1 MSLNRTINMSIEE
14 ICTQLGI
21 SETALIKLR
30 ETSNDEFSAIQQSF
44 ESNKTA
50 IFVID
55 KYQEHLR
62 KLVNINKRSSQTAK
76 TYNNFLKR
84 VKSHISSNYPSL
96 KINELNEVILN
107 EIITKENKENLM
119 YSVRTINKYNAIIK
133 SILKF
138 AYNMDYS
145 NKDFRHKFTIEKT
158 ILLPRYIKEE
168 DIPKIFENAKKL
180 SKPHRCR
187 AIIMFLL
194 MTGCRVGEIS
204 IVKVK
209 DFDIENNLIYLL
221 GKGNK
226 KRIVPMFPELK
237 DEILYYLQKSGMKE
251 WDPSCEGYLF
261 ARDENLIRNRNF
273 PIRTIQRTVQRIRKF
288 IPELSYITPHSF
300 RHTFSVYC
308 LKIGV
313 KEHLLTEIL
322 GHSDPKTTMTYTKLR
337 GEDLRDAIM
346 NKFPFP
352 FEKILNAINGD

>member
-1 MSLNRTINMSIEE
+1 MTLNRTINMSVEE

-30 ETSNDEFSAIQQSF
+30 EASNDEFSTVQKPY
-44 ESNKTA
+44 ENNKTA

-55 KYQEHLR
+55 KYQDHLR
-62 KLVNINKRSSQTAK
+62 TLVNINKRSSQTAK
-76 TYNNFLKR
+76 TYNNFLIR

-107 EIITKENKENLM
+107 EIITKENKENHK
-119 YSVRTINKYNAIIK
+119 YSVRTINKYNAIMK

-138 AYNMDYS
+138 AYHNDFS
-145 NKDFRHKFTIEKT
+145 SKDFRHKFTIEKT
-158 ILLPRYIKEE
+158 VLLPRYIKEE
-168 DIPKIFENAKKL
+168 DLPKILENAKKL

-204 IVKVK
+204 LVKVK
-209 DFDIENNLIYLL
+209 DFDIEKNLITLL
-221 GKGNK
+221 GKRNK
-226 KRIVPMFPELK
+226 KRDVPMFPELK
-237 DEILYYLQKSGMKE
+237 DEILYYLQKSGMKK
-251 WDPSCEGYLF
+251 WDPNCEGFLF
-261 ARDENLIRNRNF
+261 ARDENMIRNRNF
-273 PIRTIQRTVQRIRKF
+273 PIRTIERTVERIRKF
-288 IPELSYITPHSF
+288 TPELSYITAHSF

-308 LKIGV
+308 LKSGI
-313 KEHLLTEIL
+313 KEHLLTDML
-322 GHSDPKTTMTYTKLR
+322 GHSDPKSTMTYTKLR

-352 FEKILNAINGD
+352 FEKLLNVINED

>member
-1 MSLNRTINMSIEE
+1 
-14 ICTQLGI
+14 
-21 SETALIKLR
+21 K
-30 ETSNDEFSAIQQSF
+30 
-44 ESNKTA
+44 
-50 IFVID
+50 
-55 KYQEHLR
+55 
-62 KLVNINKRSSQTAK
+62 
-76 TYNNFLKR
+76 NNLK
-84 VKSHISSNYPSL
+84 
-96 KINELNEVILN
+96 
-107 EIITKENKENLM
+107 

-138 AYNMDYS
+138 AYDMDFS
-145 NKDFRHKFTIEKT
+145 SKDFRHKFTIEKSF
-158 ILLPRYIKEE
+158 LLPRYIKEE

-209 DFDIENNLIYLL
+209 DFDIENNLIHLL

-251 WDPSCEGYLF
+251 WDSSCEGYLF

-273 PIRTIQRTVQRIRKF
+273 PIRTIERTVQRIRKF
-288 IPELSYITPHSF
+288 SPELTFITPHSF
-300 RHTFSVYC
+300 RHTFAVYC

-352 FEKILNAINGD
+352 FEKILNVINED